1 MLKVEE
7 VKSFDDIN
15 ELFMLFP
22 VEIDRMPYNGKY
34 TTEILKQQIER
45 GILGLLR
52 ITYNDRIIAGYVI
65 RINVYPTTKKLL
77 EILFIF
83 GRNLNFRIGKQI
95 FKKLEDLTKKLK
107 LDGIELTG
115 RMQWNKICK
124 GLGFAD
130 DQQFIQRTKWLTY

>member
-7 VKSFDDIN
+7 GKSFDDIN

>member
-1 MLKVEE
+1 LLKVEE